1 MDVVVE
7 IQRRG
12 KDGKVR
18 MSQHEIDFIVNF
30 GTRKVYVQSAFRI
43 ADSEKREQEVAS

>member
-18 MSQHEIDFIVNF
+18 MSQHEIGFIVNF
-30 GTRKVYVQSAFRI
+30 GTRKAYVQSAFRI